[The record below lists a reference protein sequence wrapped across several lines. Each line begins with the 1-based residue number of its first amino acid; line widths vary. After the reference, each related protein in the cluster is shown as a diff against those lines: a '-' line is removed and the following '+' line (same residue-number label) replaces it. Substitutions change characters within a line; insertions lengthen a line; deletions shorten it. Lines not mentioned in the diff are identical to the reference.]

1 MMERASDILKQTH
14 LARLIEEA
22 LALEAADA
30 RAAGALGFMAR
41 ALVQTTLPHRKPAT
55 SEFVRQNGPF
65 TLTLTAPSK
74 VGLPYGSLPR
84 LLLAWLTTEAVRTKS
99 RELVLGDSLSHFM
112 RQLGLV
118 PTGGAW
124 GSITRLRIQSRRLF
138 ASTVS
143 CLYEE
148 DARGSAEAGFRI
160 ADKSIL
166 WWDPKRPE
174 QTGLFGSAVT
184 LSEPFFREI
193 TTRPVPIDLRA
204 LRVLSQSPMQLDI
217 YAWLTYRLSYLRSET
232 TIPWVA
238 LRYQFGADYHRVQDF
253 KAAFLE
259 HLKKVLTV
267 YRYAKAE
274 PAKVGLLLR
283 PSPPHIRRSSGG

>member
-1 MMERASDILKQTH
+1 MDRAGDILKHTT

-22 LALEAADA
+22 FALEAEDA
-30 RAAGALGFMAR
+30 RRAGALGFMAR

-55 SEFVRQNGPF
+55 SEFVRRNGPF
-65 TLTLTAPSK
+65 TLTLVAPSE

-99 RELVLGDSLSHFM
+99 RELVLGDSLSDFM

-124 GSITRLRIQSRRLF
+124 GSITRLRTQSRRLF
-138 ASTVS
+138 ASMIS
-143 CLYEE
+143 CLYRGDTRG
-148 DARGSAEAGFRI
+148 DAEVGFRI

-184 LSEPFFREI
+184 LSEPFFREV
-193 TTRPVPIDLRA
+193 TTRPVPVDLRA

-217 YAWLTYRLSYLRSET
+217 YAWLTYRLSYLRDET
-232 TIPWVA
+232 TIPWPV
-238 LRYQFGADYHRVQDF
+238 LRAQFGADYRHLWHF
-253 KAAFLE
+253 KIAFLE

-267 YRYAKAE
+267 YRDAKAE
-274 PAKVGLLLR
+274 SAKDGLLLR
-283 PSPPHIRRSSGG
+283 PSPPHIPPPRR